1 MHTRRRTGPTGRRIR
16 AGHLHR
22 PGRAGR
28 CQSTTAR
35 RPRRTRPHPPG
46 YRQGRR
52 VARRAVL
59 MRPCGRRAPMP
70 SWPTTLMM
78 LALIAQTPLLAMT
91 VMILKEAASPTDRG
105 SFQFL
110 DVYWQVRPF
119 FSLCCASCRSWSLF
133 TLWWGVAFGPQ
144 PKIVGRVPGASVLCL
159 CFLSFFW
166 TTTNQAPVFLF

>member
-1 MHTRRRTGPTGRRIR
+1 
-16 AGHLHR
+16 
-22 PGRAGR
+22 
-28 CQSTTAR
+28 
-35 RPRRTRPHPPG
+35 
-46 YRQGRR
+46 
-52 VARRAVL
+52 
-59 MRPCGRRAPMP
+59 MP

-159 CFLSFFW
+159 CFLSFFGRPQTRRRFFVLSGLLGTLCRAQPARQGMAPPTPTRLQSTVQNNDW
-166 TTTNQAPVFLF
+166 TTAT